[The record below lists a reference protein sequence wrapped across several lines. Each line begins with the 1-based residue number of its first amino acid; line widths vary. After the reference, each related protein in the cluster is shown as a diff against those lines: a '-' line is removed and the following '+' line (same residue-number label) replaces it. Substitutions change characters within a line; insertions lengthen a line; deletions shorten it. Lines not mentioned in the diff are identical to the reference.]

1 MATAMKKLFLSI
13 GALIALAGVFTS
25 LPAFAQDS
33 SETMTDDHIARI
45 KSNCQAALGTLGR
58 IHANDAPVYINRNQT
73 YFSIGDKL
81 MARLN
86 GRLALNRFDSSDLV
100 KTASDYN
107 VALTRF
113 RTAYK
118 QYDDTMSDVLHID
131 CTREPVSFYDKVN
144 DARELR
150 GEVNGAVQQ
159 LKALIDQY
167 QQDVQTFKY
176 MHADQLNGGRS

>member
-1 MATAMKKLFLSI
+1 MKSVFLSLI
-13 GALIALAGVFTS
+13 GLMAITTLLSVV
-25 LPAFAQDS
+25 PVFAQDS
-33 SETMTDDHIARI
+33 SDTMTDEHIAHI
-45 KSNCQAALGTLGR
+45 KSNCQGALGTLGR

-86 GRLALNRFDSSDLV
+86 GRLALNRFDSSELV

-107 VALTRF
+107 VALSRF

-118 QYDDTMSDVLHID
+118 QYDDTMADVLHMD

-176 MHADQLNGGRS
+176 QHADQLNGGHS